1 MKVER
6 EADGTITVTGNSCPR
21 GELFAHQ
28 ELTAPKRT
36 ICSTVATAFPEAPV
50 LPVRVS
56 TDIPKEKIFDVM
68 KEIDHVRVTTPVHR
82 GDVLIPDVLG
92 TGADVI
98 VTSDLL
104 QPSDA

>member
-1 MKVER
+1 
-6 EADGTITVTGNSCPR
+6 
-21 GELFAHQ
+21 
-28 ELTAPKRT
+28 
-36 ICSTVATAFPEAPV
+36 
-50 LPVRVS
+50 
-56 TDIPKEKIFDVM
+56 M
-68 KEIDHVRVTTPVHR
+68 KEIDRVRVTTRVSR